1 MGDHSMNEFEF
12 HDAISALVAGKG
24 FRIVGIDLDTLE
36 IEGNAT
42 KPSIEAIEAK
52 MVELKTA
59 KEAAIAEKAAA
70 KAALLARLNMT
81 EDEAKLLLS

>member
-24 FRIVGIDLDTLE
+24 FRIVGTDLETLE
-36 IEGNAT
+36 IEGNAK
-42 KPSIEAIEAK
+42 KPTIEAIEAK
-52 MVELKTA
+52 MVELKAA
-59 KEAAIAEKAAA
+59 KETAAAEKSAA